1 MNMTD
6 LERAARLARYA
17 LDWIQDDIVNESD
30 YELVNNAIQA
40 LDAAL
45 NNSKGE
51 FNNVE

>member
-17 LDWIQDDIVNESD
+17 LDWIKDDIVNESD
-30 YELVNNAIQA
+30 YELVHNAIQSLDSA
-40 LDAAL
+40 LDG
-45 NNSKGE
+45 NKTE